1 MTRKKQTAERKR
13 SMAVTAA
20 EEMGDGNKNH
30 CAQRCSSKRVPKAS
44 AEYSEFHENPTAN
57 KGAYDSKN
65 NVRDAAEAAAARN
78 FSREP
83 TGDQADQQP
92 ADDPAAVFEVN
103 DMFIEKN
110 GAPSCKHFAS
120 CASWNSN
127 QNRFAGKPL
136 RLSSLI
142 ASSASFCGGILL
154 APAVQRS
161 KPPPDAPAG
170 KPPPRTHPR

>member
-30 CAQRCSSKRVPKAS
+30 CAQRCSSKRVPKAA
-44 AEYSEFHENPTAN
+44 AEYSEFHENPAAN
-57 KGAYDSKN
+57 EGANDSKN
-65 NVRDAAEAAAARN
+65 NVRDAAEPAAARD

-83 TGDQADQQP
+83 AGNQADQQP

-110 GAPSCKHFAS
+110 GAPSSKHFPSRAS
-120 CASWNSN
+120 CNSN
-127 QNRFAGKPL
+127 QNRFVDKPL
-136 RLSSLI
+136 RPSSLI
-142 ASSASFCGGILL
+142 ASSPSFPPTLL
-154 APAVQRS
+154 
-161 KPPPDAPAG
+161 PPPSAHPAT
-170 KPPPRTHPR
+170 PP

>member
-30 CAQRCSSKRVPKAS
+30 CAQRCSSKRVPKAA

-57 KGAYDSKN
+57 EGANDSKN
-65 NVRDAAEAAAARN
+65 NVRDAAEAAAARD
-78 FSREP
+78 FSSEP
-83 TGDQADQQP
+83 SGNQADQQP

-103 DMFIEKN
+103 DTFIAKN
-110 GAPSCKHFAS
+110 SAPSRKHFTA

-127 QNRFAGKPL
+127 QSRFAGKPL
-136 RLSSLI
+136 RFYSRI
-142 ASSASFCGGILL
+142 ASSASFRGGLL
-154 APAVQRS
+154 LCHAVQ
-161 KPPPDAPAG
+161 
-170 KPPPRTHPR
+170 

>member
-1 MTRKKQTAERKR
+1 
-13 SMAVTAA
+13 MAGTAA
-20 EEMGDGNKNH
+20 EEMRDGNKNH

-136 RLSSLI
+136 RLSLLI
-142 ASSASFCGGILL
+142 ASSASFCGGLL
-154 APAVQRS
+154 LRHSVARAPAHHQAGGG
-161 KPPPDAPAG
+161 KLPPVTFG
-170 KPPPRTHPR
+170 